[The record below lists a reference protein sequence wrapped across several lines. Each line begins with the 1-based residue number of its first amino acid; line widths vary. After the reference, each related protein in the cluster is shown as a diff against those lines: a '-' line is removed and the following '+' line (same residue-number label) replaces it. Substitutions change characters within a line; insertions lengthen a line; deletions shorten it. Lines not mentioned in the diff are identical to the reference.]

1 MAMHISETVV
11 YLVGSYACGSAGC
24 TALIFRSDDET
35 HQLLSRLVLVNNPI
49 VVSDQT
55 TNGWRDLILYVA
67 GGGAESAYHVLE
79 HSGGT
84 YPENP
89 SVAPTLEAGTVVTG
103 DAYIANEILFDTPAP
118 VLISEECAAVDF
130 NLLKS
135 EGFGNLRVDLGDQQV
150 VGLLGEPKIRDQRVL
165 WEADAFYHQTWRYP
179 ERGIVLDMVSESADD
194 RRRIASIRVGPP
206 SMLRT
211 RRGVGIGDS
220 YSDVEKAY
228 SSDRDEENS
237 DPPLTFVAGSL
248 YGGLVFSFE
257 ERRVTQIFLGAAG
270 E

>member
-1 MAMHISETVV
+1 M
-11 YLVGSYACGSAGC
+11 
-24 TALIFRSDDET
+24 
-35 HQLLSRLVLVNNPI
+35 SRLVLVNNPI

-55 TNGWRDLILYVA
+55 TNGWRDLILYVT
-67 GGGAESAYHVLE
+67 GGGAKSAYHVLE
-79 HSGGT
+79 HSGST

-89 SVAPTLEAGTVVTG
+89 SVAPTLKAGTVVTG